1 MNKKNTL
8 TFLSIVAL
16 LTVGG
21 FSLDKEDTVYAK
33 DRTDFHTVEK
43 GENLYRIAL
52 NNGFSVDEVAL
63 YNHIDKKETIH
74 PKDKIYLPDK
84 SETKEVT
91 AVKEEPKVKP
101 EPVVEVKEEK
111 STYGNGLLDWQFSIL
126 CAVVQQES
134 IGLTSVEQ
142 LPSNAYD
149 SALAVMTSITNRVD
163 ANSYYGSDVYGVI
176 SAPSQYESFGAKHYE
191 KHLGKILDVTK
202 QAVNDGLKGK
212 KSHNYLNFRSKS
224 YADAYG
230 FAGVNIGGNVYFN
243 D

>member
-1 MNKKNTL
+1 MNKKSTL
-8 TFLSIVAL
+8 AFLSMVTL

-21 FSLDKEDTVYAK
+21 FSLEKEVTVFAK
-33 DRTDFHTVEK
+33 EQPYHTVKK
-43 GENLYRIAL
+43 GENLFRISL
-52 NNGFSVDEVAL
+52 NSGFTLDEVAL
-63 YNHIDKKETIH
+63 YNHLDKNALIQ

-84 SETKEVT
+84 SKSKTVEPIKNREVT
-91 AVKEEPKVKP
+91 VVEKEETT
-101 EPVVEVKEEK
+101 
-111 STYGNGLLDWQFSIL
+111 TYGKELLDWQYSIL

-134 IGLTSVEQ
+134 VGLTSEKL
-142 LPSNAYD
+142 LPANAYD
-149 SALAVMTSITNRVD
+149 NALAVMTSITNRVD
-163 ANSYYGSDVYGVI
+163 ANTYYGKDVYKVI
-176 SAPSQYESFGAKHYE
+176 TAPSQYESFGAKHYE

-230 FAGVNIGGNVYFN
+230 FQGVNIGGNVYFN